1 MCKNS
6 RCGKAE
12 NVKVKKKIKKQIKK
26 QIKEE
31 KEIMR

>member
-12 NVKVKKKIKKQIKK
+12 NVKVKKKIKKQIK
-26 QIKEE
+26 EE